1 MRRLLRLHR
10 VLSCIAAPLMMFF
23 AVSGAWQIF
32 RLHEKTKD
40 GTYVPPAAIET
51 LSHLHRA
58 EKLAG
63 PAGQAFRWLLL
74 LTSAVFFV
82 SAAIGIVMALR
93 LTRPRWLVALWLGA
107 GVALPV
113 LLFLA
118 AQR

>member
-1 MRRLLRLHR
+1 
-10 VLSCIAAPLMMFF
+10 MMFF

-32 RLHEKTKD
+32 RLHERPKTAA
-40 GTYVPPAAIET
+40 TSRLAIET

-58 EKLAG
+58 EKLEG

-74 LTSAVFFV
+74 LASAIFFV

-93 LTRPRWLVALWLGA
+93 LTRPRWLVALWLGI

-113 LLFLA
+113 LLFVA